1 MAAKLL
7 EILKHPEIM
16 RTVGQNAMNE
26 IYISWEDSVK
36 RAAERYHTVLEN
48 YRSGK
53 YERRR
58 GFTDEWF
65 KMSGEILEA
74 VAKAQEFAE
83 RRPEEM
89 KKRVGNVIS
98 GINEKYST
106 IKDSFAQRFDRY
118 L

>member
-1 MAAKLL
+1 
-7 EILKHPEIM
+7 
-16 RTVGQNAMNE
+16 
-26 IYISWEDSVK
+26 
-36 RAAERYHTVLEN
+36 
-48 YRSGK
+48 
-53 YERRR
+53 
-58 GFTDEWF
+58 
-65 KMSGEILEA
+65 MSGEILEA